1 MNDIIR
7 KTTLPVRA
15 FVLAFLFLIV
25 LAVISVSNITY
36 ATNNDSLPNGRLIT
50 IHDRGIDKVILSQAA
65 TVGDALLDAGVIVD
79 SKDAVEPAVTEK
91 LVASDYQ
98 INIYRARPVIVVDGN
113 IRTKIITPYQT
124 ESQIAQGA
132 GIEIYDED
140 IATLGRVSDVMTDG
154 AGLQLTIKRAK
165 AFNLTLYGKTSIV
178 RTQAEKISGMLIE
191 KGIKLSENDR
201 ISLTMDASIYQNM
214 NVKIWREGKQTIT
227 VDEPINFDTD
237 VIENADL
244 SVGYRE
250 VKTAGVNGL
259 KSVSYEVIIN
269 DDKEVSRSVIASI
282 ELKQPVSQIE
292 IVGVKGKYTT
302 PSENEN
308 IAWNFFIS
316 QGFSR
321 IQTAGIMGNLMQEHR
336 FNTSDVAG
344 GLGIAQWIGSRR
356 SNLISRYPDNYT
368 NIYSQ
373 LDYLMYELN
382 GGYSGVKNAILA
394 ESSLSGVVEIF
405 QNRFERCNP
414 YYCMLD
420 TRLNY
425 ASVILGSHQ

>member
-1 MNDIIR
+1 M
-7 KTTLPVRA
+7 
-15 FVLAFLFLIV
+15 
-25 LAVISVSNITY
+25 
-36 ATNNDSLPNGRLIT
+36 
-50 IHDRGIDKVILSQAA
+50 
-65 TVGDALLDAGVIVD
+65 
-79 SKDAVEPAVTEK
+79 
-91 LVASDYQ
+91 
-98 INIYRARPVIVVDGN
+98 
-113 IRTKIITPYQT
+113 
-124 ESQIAQGA
+124 
-132 GIEIYDED
+132 
-140 IATLGRVSDVMTDG
+140 
-154 AGLQLTIKRAK
+154 
-165 AFNLTLYGKTSIV
+165 
-178 RTQAEKISGMLIE
+178 
-191 KGIKLSENDR
+191 
-201 ISLTMDASIYQNM
+201 
-214 NVKIWREGKQTIT
+214 
-227 VDEPINFDTD
+227 
-237 VIENADL
+237 